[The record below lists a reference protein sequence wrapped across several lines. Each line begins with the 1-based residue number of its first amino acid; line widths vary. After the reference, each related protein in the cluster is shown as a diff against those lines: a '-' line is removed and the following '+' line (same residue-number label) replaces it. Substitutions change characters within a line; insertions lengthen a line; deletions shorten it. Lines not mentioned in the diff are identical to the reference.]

1 MSSGMSLSSAPADK
15 VAEAALPSPVSS
27 PPSVSLPWWRT
38 HRGLQDFLMSEVD
51 PELSTVPL
59 TAYCFMTGWMC
70 AVITCLLS
78 FLRDRL
84 VPYHT
89 ATQYRSPPYSFGA
102 RFKLAMRCRC
112 ILFRRARPAS
122 INREIL

>member
-1 MSSGMSLSSAPADK
+1 
-15 VAEAALPSPVSS
+15 
-27 PPSVSLPWWRT
+27 
-38 HRGLQDFLMSEVD
+38 MSEVD

-112 ILFRRARPAS
+112 ILFPRARPAS
-122 INREIL
+122 IDREIF